1 MELTSTTVLFGVIS
15 SLVALSAVFIF
26 LPALAQTNNTTST
39 PGTNMTD
46 TNMTSAGN
54 QTLDNA
60 TGLISSR
67 GVAPS

>member
-39 PGTNMTD
+39 SGTNMTD